1 MSTTLSKSLSN
12 LSVHSWRRDSNI
24 DTGLKMQEKDLE
36 ADYEI
41 GVVLGTGGFG
51 TVYSGTRRRDG
62 KRVAIKHIAKSKV
75 TDWIQINGKLVPLE
89 VALLLKVG
97 HVPRVIALLD
107 YYDRS
112 DSFVLVMERPD
123 HCRDLFD
130 HITERGALPE
140 ATARDFLRQVVEMA
154 LDVHDC
160 GVVHRDLKDENLLVE
175 LDTGRLRLIDFGS
188 AAFYKDEVYTEFEG
202 TRVYSPPEWVRCRRY
217 NAMPA
222 TVWSLGVL
230 LYDMVCGDI
239 PFECDQQILRAHVL
253 FRKHVSPEVRDLI
266 LQCLSIRP
274 CDRPSLE
281 AILRHPWMS
290 ASADKPSTSVVL

>member
-1 MSTTLSKSLSN
+1 
-12 LSVHSWRRDSNI
+12 
-24 DTGLKMQEKDLE
+24 
-36 ADYEI
+36 
-41 GVVLGTGGFG
+41 
-51 TVYSGTRRRDG
+51 
-62 KRVAIKHIAKSKV
+62 VAIKHIAKSKV

-202 TRVYSPPEWVRCRRY
+202 WNRRNYYYYSY
-217 NAMPA
+217 YY
-222 TVWSLGVL
+222 SGHL
-230 LYDMVCGDI
+230 
-239 PFECDQQILRAHVL
+239 
-253 FRKHVSPEVRDLI
+253 
-266 LQCLSIRP
+266 
-274 CDRPSLE
+274 
-281 AILRHPWMS
+281 
-290 ASADKPSTSVVL
+290 